1 MPDRYTSNSK
11 ALSPEIRVPLERRD
25 VEASLERK
33 GFILAERDHRF
44 FTYHT
49 IAGQKTSVW
58 TKTSLGTSYKTLSD
72 DLISK
77 MAKQCSL
84 TNKQFK
90 DLIACPLSQDQM
102 EAILVENGRI
112 ILPT

>member
-1 MPDRYTSNSK
+1 M
-11 ALSPEIRVPLERRD
+11 PLERRD

-33 GFILAERDHRF
+33 GFVLAERDHRF

-58 TKTSLGTSYKTLSD
+58 TKTSSGTGYKTLSD
-72 DLISK
+72 DLIGK
-77 MAKQCSL
+77 MAKQCGL

-90 DLIACPLSQDQM
+90 DLIACPLTRDQM
-102 EAILVENGRI
+102 EALLVQNGRI
-112 ILPT
+112 IFPK

>member
-1 MPDRYTSNSK
+1 M
-11 ALSPEIRVPLERRD
+11 RVPLERRE

-33 GFILAERDHRF
+33 GFVLAERDHRF

-49 IAGQKTSVW
+49 IAGHKTSVW
-58 TKTSLGTSYKTLSD
+58 TKTSLGTGYKTLSD
-72 DLISK
+72 DLIGK

-90 DLIACPLSQDQM
+90 DLIACLLSRDQM
-102 EAILVENGRI
+102 ESILVQSGRI
-112 ILPT
+112 IPPK

>member
-1 MPDRYTSNSK
+1 M
-11 ALSPEIRVPLERRD
+11 PLERRD
-25 VEASLERK
+25 VEAGLERK
-33 GFILAERDHRF
+33 GFVLAERNHRF

-49 IAGQKTSVW
+49 IAGRKTSVW
-58 TKTSLGTSYKTLSD
+58 TKTSLGTSHKTLGD

-90 DLIACPLSQDQM
+90 ELIACPLAQDQM
-102 EAILVENGRI
+102 EALLVQNGRI
-112 ILPT
+112 IL